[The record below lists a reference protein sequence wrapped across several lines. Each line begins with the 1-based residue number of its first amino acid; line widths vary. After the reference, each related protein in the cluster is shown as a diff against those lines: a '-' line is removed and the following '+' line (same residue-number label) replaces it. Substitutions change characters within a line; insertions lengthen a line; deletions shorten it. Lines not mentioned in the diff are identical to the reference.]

1 MQAATGIDNPILEQP
16 TQRDAPAAA
25 GRAPGSIDRRSR
37 LSEREFVHEY
47 ALACRPVIV
56 ADAAARWPAMHR
68 FTWDFFRDRYG
79 HLARTIGDRTY
90 TLSETIDLIMA
101 STPEHPAP
109 YPFNLN
115 VEAHFPELLADL
127 QPELAYGASDRV
139 NHPLLPRLL
148 MRGTEVYELFFG
160 GDGSAFPRV
169 HYDAL
174 WLHTQITQIRG
185 SKEFFLYPPD
195 QGACMYPHPENEKM
209 SLVDF
214 TAPDPH
220 RFPRFFEARPIVV
233 TVNEGET
240 IFFPAGWWH
249 ATRIHEP
256 CISLGKVQLNASNWN
271 RYADDVRAFW
281 NREHPL
287 FATAA
292 RWYLGALGRLMDAQ
306 ERRGSA

>member
-1 MQAATGIDNPILEQP
+1 MH
-16 TQRDAPAAA
+16 AAA
-25 GRAPGSIDRRSR
+25 GMAGSTLEEPTHRNVPTPAGLAPLAIDRRSC
-37 LSEREFVHEY
+37 LSQREFVNEY

-56 ADAAARWPAMHR
+56 TDAASRWPAMRR

-79 HLARTIGDRTY
+79 HLTKAIGDRTY
-90 TLSETIDLIMA
+90 TLRDAIDLIMA

-115 VEAHFPELLADL
+115 LESCFPELRADL

-160 GDGSAFPRV
+160 GNGCAFPRV

-195 QGACMYPHPENEKM
+195 QGRFMYPHPANEKM
-209 SLVDF
+209 SQVDF
-214 TAPDPH
+214 AAPDPQ
-220 RFPRFFEARPIVV
+220 RFPRFFEARPIVA

-256 CISLGKVQLNASNWN
+256 CISVGKVQVNASNWSQ
-271 RYADDVRAFW
+271 YADDVRAW
-281 NREHPL
+281 WSREHPV

-292 RWYLGALGRLMDAQ
+292 RWYLAALGRVMDAQ
-306 ERRGSA
+306 ERRP